1 MQVTNISQL
10 SGKEHTM
17 ELDITEEQM
26 ERFYN
31 RRENGEYVQTIFP
44 NLSAP
49 EREFILT
56 GITPT
61 EWEQMFGNPFGNPE

>member
-1 MQVTNISQL
+1 MKVTKISQMSKL
-10 SGKEHTM
+10 ENTL
-17 ELDITEEQM
+17 ELDITNEQL

-44 NLSAP
+44 HLTRG

-61 EWEQMFGNPFGNPE
+61 EWEKMFGSPE

>member
-1 MQVTNISQL
+1 MLVTNISQL

-17 ELDITEEQM
+17 ELDITPEQI

-31 RRENGEYVQTIFP
+31 RIKNGEYVQTIFP
-44 NLSAP
+44 NLSSA

-61 EWEQMFGNPFGNPE
+61 EWDQIFGSNEHDK

>member
-1 MQVTNISQL
+1 MKVTNVSQM
-10 SGKEHTM
+10 SGIEHTM
-17 ELDITEEQM
+17 ELDVTPEQL
-26 ERFYN
+26 ERFEN

-44 NLSAP
+44 HLTKE

-61 EWEQMFGNPFGNPE
+61 EWKDMFGTDED

>member
-1 MQVTNISQL
+1 MLITNISQL

-17 ELDITEEQM
+17 ELDITEDQL

-44 NLSAP
+44 NLSKE

-61 EWEQMFGNPFGNPE
+61 EWTAMFGSND

>member
-1 MQVTNISQL
+1 MLITNISQL

-17 ELDITEEQM
+17 DLDITEEQM

-44 NLSAP
+44 NLTAP

-61 EWEQMFGNPFGNPE
+61 EWTQMFGSNE

>member
-1 MQVTNISQL
+1 MQITNISQL
-10 SGKEHTM
+10 SGKENTM
-17 ELDITEEQM
+17 ELDITEEQL

-44 NLSAP
+44 NLTQG

-61 EWEQMFGNPFGNPE
+61 EWEQMSGIVER

>member
-1 MQVTNISQL
+1 MRVTRISQL
-10 SGKEHTM
+10 SRKEHTM
-17 ELDITEEQM
+17 ELDVTEEQLN
-26 ERFYN
+26 RFEN

-61 EWEQMFGNPFGNPE
+61 EWNQMFGSQE

>member
-1 MQVTNISQL
+1 MQITNISQL
-10 SGKEHTM
+10 SGKENTM
-17 ELDITEEQM
+17 ELDITKEQL

-44 NLSAP
+44 NLTQG

-61 EWEQMFGNPFGNPE
+61 EWEQMFGIVER

>member
-1 MQVTNISQL
+1 MLVTNISQL

-17 ELDITEEQM
+17 ELNITEEQL

-44 NLSAP
+44 HLSVG
-49 EREFILT
+49 EREFLLS
-56 GITPT
+56 GITPD
-61 EWEQMFGNPFGNPE
+61 EWSKMFGSL